1 MHVVVAINK
10 DVFFASIITVYEPS
24 PEIFESD
31 FKTKESKMKNRCPL
45 CEGNKT
51 EGTITY
57 TVDLGFGVVVVR
69 GVPAKICTQ
78 CGEEWID
85 ASVARS
91 LETIVLSAKA
101 KHSPVEVVGYH

>member
-1 MHVVVAINK
+1 MSLLQKFLSQILK
-10 DVFFASIITVYEPS
+10 Q
-24 PEIFESD
+24 
-31 FKTKESKMKNRCPL
+31 ESKMKNRCPL

-51 EGTITY
+51 EGFTTY

-101 KHSPVEVVGYH
+101 KHSLVEVVGYY

>member
-1 MHVVVAINK
+1 
-10 DVFFASIITVYEPS
+10 
-24 PEIFESD
+24 
-31 FKTKESKMKNRCPL
+31 MKNRCPL

-51 EGTITY
+51 EGTTTY

-85 ASVARS
+85 ARQ
-91 LETIVLSAKA
+91 TKQ
-101 KHSPVEVVGYH
+101 K